1 MPTTPALLRTRTPC
15 KPSQP
20 GQYAK
25 RVHELC
31 ILIPTILFGLLGAN
45 NALAHA
51 DKKEPAYEGKTLKA
65 CPLLTFLENPRP
77 ESAHF
82 VPSLTRLFCEPLE
95 LATLLVRQA
104 LEEGE
109 HTTDGD
115 TSGGDDG

>member
-1 MPTTPALLRTRTPC
+1 MSAPQQASPPVSSR
-15 KPSQP
+15 
-20 GQYAK
+20 
-25 RVHELC
+25 
-31 ILIPTILFGLLGAN
+31 F
-45 NALAHA
+45 
-51 DKKEPAYEGKTLKA
+51 AYHLHTY
-65 CPLLTFLENPRP
+65 LENPRP

-82 VPSLTRLFCEPLE
+82 VPSPTRLFCEPLE